1 MIIES
6 IKLTIVVFILGLLS
20 GGYIVKRYF
29 DKKNHQLGS
38 TIESILISGKIDEI
52 NALTQKLNEVVSK
65 LNLRGE
71 ELIEKTQR
79 SQDIE
84 KPIDLKNYELD
95 EMESIDI
102 SKYK

>member
-1 MIIES
+1 MHNS
-6 IKLTIVVFILGLLS
+6 IHQKSYLEYLFLG
-20 GGYIVKRYF
+20 
-29 DKKNHQLGS
+29 
-38 TIESILISGKIDEI
+38 EI
-52 NALTQKLNEVVSK
+52 NVLTQRLNEVVSK

-95 EMESIDI
+95 ELENIDI